1 MFFRREVMASE
12 ALVSTSA
19 GSTAAEG
26 LQKSAAAAWGRS
38 SVVVELM
45 VRAADA

>member
-19 GSTAAEG
+19 GSTALKASKNLRPQRGAG
-26 LQKSAAAAWGRS
+26 LQWS
-38 SVVVELM
+38 SS
-45 VRAADA
+45 